1 MRRLLLIANPSSSAF
16 TGALHR
22 DVVSELTRAF
32 AVVPIW
38 PVSPAGAR
46 QQAVD
51 AAAEGFE
58 VVVAMGGDGVVH
70 HVANGLVH
78 TQTALGIVPAG
89 TTNVLARIHGIPRD
103 PRKAAAALA
112 AALPQP
118 TDVLRVSS
126 DSLAGA
132 RSEFVLFSVGM
143 GFDADVV
150 AVAEQFPHSKL
161 WFGSIHYARA
171 AVGRVLGPYRGR
183 APDLTIDAGGERVRG
198 VAVFAQVHDLYTYFG
213 RLPMRLTHG
222 ADRGRAAAVLHRL
235 NPLIAARLAI
245 RLALQRDISRDSAV
259 HRWTGFDS
267 LVARADEPAP
277 FQADGEHLGHAR
289 SVEIKPDP
297 DALLVLRS

>member
-1 MRRLLLIANPSSSAF
+1 MRRLLLIANPVSSGF

-22 DVVSELTRAF
+22 HVVSVLAEKF
-32 AVVPIW
+32 EVVPIW

-51 AAAEGFE
+51 AANEGFD
-58 VVVAMGGDGVVH
+58 VVAAMGGDGVVH

-78 TQTALGIVPAG
+78 TQTALGIIPAG
-89 TTNVLARIHGIPRD
+89 TTNVLARIHGMPRN

-112 AALPQP
+112 AAAPQP

-126 DSLAGA
+126 DSHAGA
-132 RSEFVLFSVGM
+132 RSEVVLFSVGM

-161 WFGSIHYARA
+161 WFGSLHYARA
-171 AVGRVLGPYRGR
+171 AMGRVLGPYRGR
-183 APDLTIDAGGERVRG
+183 APDLSVEVGGEHVRG
-198 VAVFAQVHDLYTYFG
+198 VAFVAQVHDVYTYFG

-222 ADRGRAAAVLHRL
+222 SVHGRAAAVVRRL
-235 NPLIAARLAI
+235 SPQVAGRLLV
-245 RLALQRDISRDSAV
+245 RLVLRRDIARDGAV

-289 SVEIKPDP
+289 SVEITPDP
-297 DALLVLRS
+297 AALLVLKT